1 MHVCLLEIEEELLA
15 NNLDQRYGTEYAIE
29 QVAQDTSNTSRR
41 TQLADQAGYS
51 LSPQNFRNSI
61 EASASGLTRRDSR
74 ANAQELLIRRGYQ
87 VVPVVT
93 AYQRS
98 PFDYATAVQII
109 TAFSTGEEISPATL
123 ANAINV
129 YAAYEKIPKQ
139 IVLGIPGHFM
149 LILVQRCICY
159 FV

>member
-1 MHVCLLEIEEELLA
+1 M
-15 NNLDQRYGTEYAIE
+15 
-29 QVAQDTSNTSRR
+29 
-41 TQLADQAGYS
+41 
-51 LSPQNFRNSI
+51 
-61 EASASGLTRRDSR
+61 TRRDSR

-93 AYQRS
+93 VHQRS

-109 TAFSTGEEISPATL
+109 ADFSTGVEISPATL
-123 ANAINV
+123 ANVINV